1 MREARKDE
9 ESEAAH
15 LAALDPGLRPPA
27 LPKAAPCQA
36 LCGALGTLGWLR
48 SDPGH
53 KDSNPGEGAVGAS
66 PRPPPLPQ
74 SLCAHTCLPWF
85 YLWPRGTFFTYAVY
99 PDSQEMALPRC
110 PKVPPNSTCPKLTSW
125 FPYCQLD
132 PLPVFPVSR
141 DNAITT
147 QWDLRVI
154 LFSFLPRFPAFTAP

>member
-53 KDSNPGEGAVGAS
+53 KDSNPGEGAVGADCCAC
-66 PRPPPLPQ
+66 
-74 SLCAHTCLPWF
+74 LCCPA
-85 YLWPRGTFFTYAVY
+85 TFLA
-99 PDSQEMALPRC
+99 
-110 PKVPPNSTCPKLTSW
+110 
-125 FPYCQLD
+125 
-132 PLPVFPVSR
+132 
-141 DNAITT
+141 
-147 QWDLRVI
+147 
-154 LFSFLPRFPAFTAP
+154 RFE

>member
-66 PRPPPLPQ
+66 PRPPHPGWGSTSPQ
-74 SLCAHTCLPWF
+74 
-85 YLWPRGTFFTYAVY
+85 
-99 PDSQEMALPRC
+99 
-110 PKVPPNSTCPKLTSW
+110 
-125 FPYCQLD
+125 
-132 PLPVFPVSR
+132 
-141 DNAITT
+141 
-147 QWDLRVI
+147 LRV
-154 LFSFLPRFPAFTAP
+154 LANTPLHPSTLTNLGQ